1 VKLMVIGSA
10 CCVTAWSTAHAQSQ
24 AGSPTAGAS
33 STGVS
38 STPPAAP
45 RLPDGTPDLNGTW
58 DNGGGI
64 GFLNPQKLPDG
75 SICILCPPAPVAG
88 RPAGAAPAGPP
99 PGMMVPDRPKY
110 KPEYQAKVK
119 DLDSRQ
125 VETDPALRCR
135 NPGLPR
141 IGPPDKIV
149 QIPGQVV
156 FLYDDLSGSFF
167 RIIPTNGA
175 KHRSDVEASYLGDA
189 VGRWEGDTLVV
200 ESTNFLDESWLTDD
214 GAFHTSGLKVTERLR
229 RVGNQIEY
237 QAVAEDPAVLAE
249 PWNLRPRALQLTAV
263 ELVEPPPCIE
273 QSLDHIVDG
282 THHDN
287 PR

>member
-1 VKLMVIGSA
+1 MNSKIALKLMIAGGISCA
-10 CCVTAWSTAHAQSQ
+10 AAWSSVQAQPGSLPSSASTTGAAGNSQ
-24 AGSPTAGAS
+24 PT
-33 STGVS
+33 
-38 STPPAAP
+38 P
-45 RLPDGTPDLNGTW
+45 RLSDGRPDLNGTW

-75 SICILCPPAPVAG
+75 SVCILCPPPPVAG
-88 RPAGAAPAGPP
+88 KPAGPP
-99 PGMMVPDRPKY
+99 PEMMIPDRPKY

-119 DLDSRQ
+119 DLDNRQ

-156 FLYDDLSGSFF
+156 FLYDDLSGSFY

-175 KHRSDVEASYLGDA
+175 KHRSDVEASYLGDS
-189 VGRWEGDTLVV
+189 VGNWEGDTLVI
-200 ESTNFLDESWLTDD
+200 EATNFLDDSWLTDD
-214 GAFHTSGLKVTERLR
+214 GTFHTSALKVTERLR
-229 RVGNQIEY
+229 RMGNRIEY

-249 PWNLRPRALQLTAV
+249 PWKLRPRVVQLSAV
-263 ELVEPPPCIE
+263 ELVEPAPCVE
-273 QSLDHIVDG
+273 QSLDNIVDG